1 MKSVDVI
8 KLVKYTFLAVGI
20 GMLAGTVFLYTNTNA
35 FLKDAI
41 KAEGTVIELIP
52 SYSDGST
59 TYRPAVRF
67 IDQQGKAIEFA
78 SSSSSNPPSYSE
90 GQTVEVLYRP
100 DAPQKAEINGFFSLW
115 VDSVILGGL
124 GTAFFTVGAS
134 LVTLPMLKGRKENYL
149 KQQGT
154 PIQTEFKSVEINTM
168 LSVNDRHPFQVIT
181 QWQNPSTSEIH
192 VFESDNIWYD
202 PSEFITNQRIT
213 VFIEKENP
221 KKYFVDLSFLPK
233 MAE

>member
-1 MKSVDVI
+1 MKAVDGM
-8 KLVKYTFLAVGI
+8 KLVKYTFLAAGI
-20 GMLAGTVFLYTNTNA
+20 GMLAGTVFLYTNTSV

-41 KAEGTVIELIP
+41 KTEGTVIELIP

-59 TYRPAVRF
+59 TYRPTVRF
-67 IDQQGKAIEFA
+67 INQQGKEIEFA

-90 GQTVEVLYRP
+90 GQTVEILYLP
-100 DAPQKAEINGFFSLW
+100 DEPQKAEINGFFSLW
-115 VDSVILGGL
+115 GAPLILGGL
-124 GTAFFTVGAS
+124 GSAFFTVGAS
-134 LVTLPMLKGRKENYL
+134 LLAVPMLKGRKENYL
-149 KQQGT
+149 KQQGI
-154 PIQTEFKSVEINTM
+154 PIETEFKSVEINTM
-168 LSVNDRHPFQVIT
+168 LSVNDRHPFQVVT

-213 VFIEKENP
+213 VYIEKESP
-221 KKYFVDLSFLPK
+221 KKYWVDLSFLPK

>member
-1 MKSVDVI
+1 MQSVDVI
-8 KLVKYTFLAVGI
+8 KVVKYTFLTVGI
-20 GMLAGTVFLYTNTNA
+20 GMLAGTVFLCTNTNA
-35 FLKDAI
+35 FLREAI
-41 KAEGTVIELIP
+41 KAQGTVIELIP

-67 IDQQGKAIEFA
+67 INQQGKEIEFA
-78 SSSSSNPPSYSE
+78 SSSSSNPPSYAE
-90 GQTVEVLYRP
+90 GQTVEVLYLP
-100 DAPQKAEINGFFSLW
+100 DKPQQAEINGFFSLW
-115 VDSVILGGL
+115 GAPVILGSL
-124 GTAFFTVGAS
+124 GSIFFTIGAS
-134 LVTLPMLKGRKENYL
+134 LLVVPMFKEREAKHL

-154 PIQTEFKSVEINTM
+154 PIETEFKSVEINTM

-192 VFESDNIWYD
+192 VFESNNLWYD

-213 VFIEKENP
+213 VYIEKENP
-221 KKYFVDLSFLPK
+221 KKYWVDLSFLPK

>member
-1 MKSVDVI
+1 MKSVDPM
-8 KLVKYTFLAVGI
+8 KLVKYTFLATGI
-20 GMLAGTVFLYTNTNA
+20 GMLAGTVFLYINTSA
-35 FLKDAI
+35 FLKNAI

-67 IDQQGKAIEFA
+67 INQQGKEIEFA

-90 GQTVEVLYRP
+90 GQTVEILYRP
-100 DAPQKAEINGFFSLW
+100 EEPQKAEINSFFSLW
-115 VDSVILGGL
+115 GAPTILGGL
-124 GTAFFTVGAS
+124 GSAFFTVGAV
-134 LVTLPMLKGRKENYL
+134 LLAVPKLKGREEKYL

-154 PIQTEFKSVEINTM
+154 PIKTEFQSVDINTM

-192 VFESDNIWYD
+192 VFESGNIWYD
-202 PSEFITNQRIT
+202 PSEFITNQQIT
-213 VFIEKENP
+213 VYIEKENP
-221 KKYFVDLSFLPK
+221 KKYWVDLSFLPK